1 MINNFHAFLSR
12 FLRLDNYDFVENS
25 VKRDIP
31 PSIQSPLSTRHL
43 LQNPSFLSSLLLFL
57 LTSLGHRV
65 TFRFALT
72 FISLAVS
79 FARIA
84 VAVTARKKKRRKKH
98 RAFLPDSLST
108 YLASN
113 VRVQL
118 LPPPLFS
125 FLSFLSSPERW
136 RRKRRNRVVNGS
148 RPDWKLCSKANGL
161 VTGMLGKI
169 KGGRVLLAEQ
179 RCLISVS
186 FFPSL
191 SLPLFL
197 LFLLL
202 VYLIPVFDVQ
212 KKRISQPRGG
222 MRILKNLSGT
232 RKR

>member
-84 VAVTARKKKRRKKH
+84 VAVTARKKKRRKNIEPSCPILTH
-98 RAFLPDSLST
+98 LPREQRSSAAASSSLI
-108 YLASN
+108 
-113 VRVQL
+113 
-118 LPPPLFS
+118 
-125 FLSFLSSPERW
+125 FLSFLPILTGEMEEEEEEEQGCKRVTSRLEIMFQSERIG
-136 RRKRRNRVVNGS
+136 NR
-148 RPDWKLCSKANGL
+148 
-161 VTGMLGKI
+161 
-169 KGGRVLLAEQ
+169 
-179 RCLISVS
+179 
-186 FFPSL
+186 
-191 SLPLFL
+191 
-197 LFLLL
+197 
-202 VYLIPVFDVQ
+202 DV
-212 KKRISQPRGG
+212 G
-222 MRILKNLSGT
+222 
-232 RKR
+232 

>member
-98 RAFLPDSLST
+98 RAWPILTHLSREQRSSAAASSSLI
-108 YLASN
+108 
-113 VRVQL
+113 
-118 LPPPLFS
+118 
-125 FLSFLSSPERW
+125 FLSFLPILTGEMEEEEEEEQGCKRVTSRLEIMFQSERIG
-136 RRKRRNRVVNGS
+136 NR
-148 RPDWKLCSKANGL
+148 
-161 VTGMLGKI
+161 
-169 KGGRVLLAEQ
+169 
-179 RCLISVS
+179 
-186 FFPSL
+186 
-191 SLPLFL
+191 
-197 LFLLL
+197 
-202 VYLIPVFDVQ
+202 DV
-212 KKRISQPRGG
+212 G
-222 MRILKNLSGT
+222 
-232 RKR
+232 